1 MTNSISSMA
10 YRHSA
15 DGIHR
20 FDFIVE
26 ERIEAS
32 PRDVIDVFAAKLRE
46 IYAAAPADSHVR
58 LLINIKDAN
67 VSLRVLAR
75 RIKPFFDEFTERPS
89 GSLAIVTTQG
99 SALTLLNNFL
109 SLFSRSKD
117 RFRFFRTGEE
127 AEAREWLLQ
136 GG

>member
-1 MTNSISSMA
+1 MNNTISSMA
-10 YRHSA
+10 YRRDA

-20 FDFIVE
+20 FDFIVAE
-26 ERIEAS
+26 QIEAS
-32 PRDVIDVFAAKLRE
+32 PRDVIDVFTAKLRD
-46 IYAAAPADSHVR
+46 IYTDADADDHMR

-89 GSLAIVTTQG
+89 GSLAIITAQG

-127 AEAREWLLQ
+127 AEARAWLLQ
-136 GG
+136 G